1 MHAHEY
7 NAMFGSRQSI
17 LYPPLLVV
25 KPILAALIGANMRA
39 QNVSNCT
46 STEEP
51 VPADLLRAGANERLA
66 VARKAPDC
74 SRLSLQ
80 NRFCDNFI
88 LIVAT
93 DHAVASAT
101 KRVAGPMQP
110 PPVFTITGV

>member
-51 VPADLLRAGANERLA
+51 VPADLLRAGPMSGLQ
-66 VARKAPDC
+66 
-74 SRLSLQ
+74 SRVKLQ
-80 NRFCDNFI
+80 IAAGHPCKTAFATI
-88 LIVAT
+88 L
-93 DHAVASAT
+93 
-101 KRVAGPMQP
+101 
-110 PPVFTITGV
+110 F